1 MLIQQTSSLTKV
13 DDGSSKVPL
22 KSTAAALIPSLEEQV
37 GRNMLLMRP
46 PKIMNKTAN
55 EIQITAEQ
63 LLKVTQ

>member
-1 MLIQQTSSLTKV
+1 MSGRI

-46 PKIMNKTAN
+46 PNIMNKTAN
-55 EIQITAEQ
+55 DIQITAE
-63 LLKVTQ
+63 